1 MVKYIV
7 GIGLYMLKY
16 SVLQHNF
23 LDWDLF
29 TELIRMKIYNMH
41 YALCRLYFYKM
52 RDRRHFFGL
61 TTLSRCRKSCPKHP
75 AVHALFR
82 KFLKPFKIGLVPAS
96 VDQPEVHCP
105 RVRPSRLGLPSH
117 QQSLPEKVINKY
129 DSTSTLSAGL
139 SPVSRNS
146 GRIQVHTRK
155 NCSRSALYPESSI
168 TELTHP
174 HSAT

>member
-61 TTLSRCRKSCPKHP
+61 TTLSRCRKTCCDGEELCHY
-75 AVHALFR
+75 
-82 KFLKPFKIGLVPAS
+82 KPL
-96 VDQPEVHCP
+96 
-105 RVRPSRLGLPSH
+105 LGLRHPNIT
-117 QQSLPEKVINKY
+117 K
-129 DSTSTLSAGL
+129 LSFCSIEFCL
-139 SPVSRNS
+139 KIQKQC
-146 GRIQVHTRK
+146 RIQV
-155 NCSRSALYPESSI
+155 NDFNE
-168 TELTHP
+168 
-174 HSAT
+174 